1 MSKTRPSRPSRKE
14 EFRDLLATADARKV
28 LVNAIRSERQFSTFC
43 PQDIRVFEKIRDE
56 LRNTVHSIQSLHAA

>member
-1 MSKTRPSRPSRKE
+1 MSKTRPSRKE

-28 LVNAIRSERQFSTFC
+28 VVNAIRSERQCPTFC
-43 PQDIRVFEKIRDE
+43 QHDLRVFERIRDE